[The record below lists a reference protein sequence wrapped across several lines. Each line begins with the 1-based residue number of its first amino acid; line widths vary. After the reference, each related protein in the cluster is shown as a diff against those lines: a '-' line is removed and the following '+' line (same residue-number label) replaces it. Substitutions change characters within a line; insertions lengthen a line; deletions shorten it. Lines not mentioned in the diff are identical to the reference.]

1 MLLFRALCV
10 GCSADRLGWLALSR
24 GDERGGLR
32 HAHVRERAVLMA
44 WFSLRVRREQR
55 GGGGDGAVGGM
66 GAWIGRV
73 ELGSDGKVKRR

>member
-1 MLLFRALCV
+1 MSGAARIGWV
-10 GCSADRLGWLALSR
+10 GLPFLVVTSV
-24 GDERGGLR
+24 GLR